1 MSFLL
6 ASATLR
12 DDMQPRNEL
21 EARLLDRVG
30 GHMFRADRAELS
42 GDAQAS
48 NRIRHA
54 ARDQAKAEKVEVL
67 KLGERL
73 LWKPALPRPVDSD
86 HGWTLDE
93 PPVADLDAHPQH
105 PGRIMLQLEW
115 TVAGWTGCSRW
126 LS

>member
-6 ASATLR
+6 DSALR

-21 EARLLDRVG
+21 EAGLLDRVG
-30 GHMFRADRAELS
+30 AHMFRADRAELS
-42 GDAQAS
+42 GNAQAS

-54 ARDQAKAEKVEVL
+54 AREQAKAERAEVL

-86 HGWTLDE
+86 HSWMLDE
-93 PPVADLDAHPQH
+93 PPVADVDAHPQY
-105 PGRIMLQLEW
+105 PGRILLQLEW
-115 TVAGWTGCSRW
+115 TVAGCDW
-126 LS
+126 LLERVG